1 MQSHS
6 DSKPGGATLVLFET
20 EHLKANIRG
29 ALVEAALSPW
39 QRSFLL
45 DVLSKLEKYGSRAR
59 LSDKQLLKLNE
70 ILGGGGTRRHEAAA
84 TSRTT
89 RHSGRSRFRT
99 PSFLSRRIRWWRR
112 RLVRDAVVVALIVM
126 VGLVYSVFETG
137 PVQSFFGVAGTSSHV
152 MGPVDQAF
160 TVTDGDTVH
169 VAGERAGTRLVG
181 FNTPE
186 KFSPQCEYERKLG
199 ERASSR
205 LSELVKSPNLQ
216 LTKVPCACPAGSE
229 GTDACNHGRSCGILK
244 VDGRDVGQ
252 ILIGEGL
259 AVPFICE
266 GNRCPRTPR
275 PWCRQQS

>member
-6 DSKPGGATLVLFET
+6 DPTPGGATLVLFET
-20 EHLKANIRG
+20 EHLKANIRSEL
-29 ALVEAALSPW
+29 AEAGLSPW
-39 QRSFLL
+39 QRKFLS
-45 DVLSKLEKYGSRAR
+45 DVLTRLEIYGSRAR

-70 ILGGGGTRRHEAAA
+70 ILGANGTRRQEAVA

-89 RHSGRSRFRT
+89 RHSRRSRFRT
-99 PSFLSRRIRWWRR
+99 PSFLSRQIRWWRR
-112 RLVRDAVVVALIVM
+112 RLVRDVVVVALIVM
-126 VGLVYSVFETG
+126 VGLLYSVFETG
-137 PVQSFFGVAGTSSHV
+137 PVQSFLGTVGTSSHV
-152 MGPVDQAF
+152 MGPVDQVF

-169 VAGERAGTRLVG
+169 VVGERAGTRLVG

-205 LSELVKSPNLQ
+205 LKELVKSPNLQ

-229 GTDACNHGRSCGILK
+229 GTDACNHGRSCGVLK

-259 AVPFICE
+259 AVPFVCE

-275 PWCRQQS
+275 PWCAQQS

>member
-29 ALVEAALSPW
+29 ALGEAALSPW
-39 QRSFLL
+39 QRSFLS
-45 DVLSKLEKYGSRAR
+45 DVLTRLERYGSRAR

-70 ILGGGGTRRHEAAA
+70 ILGRHG
-84 TSRTT
+84 TSRQDGVTASLTT
-89 RHSGRSRFRT
+89 RHSRRSSFRT
-99 PSFLSRRIRWWRR
+99 SSFLSRKLWWWRR
-112 RLVRDAVVVALIVM
+112 RLIRDTVVVALIVM
-126 VGLVYSVFETG
+126 AGVLYSVFETG
-137 PVQSFFGVAGTSSHV
+137 PVQSFVGAVDKSSHV
-152 MGPVDQAF
+152 MGPVDHAF
-160 TVTDGDTVH
+160 AVTDGDTVH
-169 VAGERAGTRLVG
+169 VVGERAGTRLVG

-205 LSELVKSPNLQ
+205 LKELVRSPNLQ

-229 GTDACNHGRSCGILK
+229 GTDACNHGRSCGVLK

-275 PWCRQQS
+275 PWCGQQS

>member
-29 ALVEAALSPW
+29 ALAGAALSPW
-39 QRSFLL
+39 QRNFLS
-45 DVLSKLEKYGSRAR
+45 DVLTRLERYGSRSR

-70 ILGGGGTRRHEAAA
+70 ILGGGGTRRHEAIG

-89 RHSGRSRFRT
+89 RYAHRTGFRT

-112 RLVRDAVVVALIVM
+112 RLVRDSVVVALIIM
-126 VGLVYSVFETG
+126 VGLLYSVFETG
-137 PVQSFFGVAGTSSHV
+137 PVQSFVGAVGKSSHV

-160 TVTDGDTVH
+160 SVTDGDTVH
-169 VAGERAGTRLVG
+169 VVGERAGTRLIG

-205 LSELVKSPNLQ
+205 LRELVKSPNLQ
-216 LTKVPCACPAGSE
+216 LTKVPCACPSGSE
-229 GTDACNHGRSCGILK
+229 GTDACNHGRSCGVLK

>member
-1 MQSHS
+1 MR
-6 DSKPGGATLVLFET
+6 FET
-20 EHLKANIRG
+20 ERLKANIRR
-29 ALVEAALSPW
+29 ALTETVLSPW
-39 QRSFLL
+39 QRTFLS

-70 ILGGGGTRRHEAAA
+70 ILGGGGTRRHEAVA

-89 RHSGRSRFRT
+89 RHAHRT
-99 PSFLSRRIRWWRR
+99 GFSMPSFLSRRVRRWRR

-160 TVTDGDTVH
+160 AVTDGDTVH

-205 LSELVKSPNLQ
+205 LRELVRSPNLQ

-229 GTDACNHGRSCGILK
+229 GTDACNHGRSCGVLK

-259 AVPFICE
+259 AVPFVCE

>member
-29 ALVEAALSPW
+29 ALVEAALSSW

-70 ILGGGGTRRHEAAA
+70 ILEGGGTRHHEAAA

-126 VGLVYSVFETG
+126 VGLLYSLFETG
-137 PVQSFFGVAGTSSHV
+137 PVQSLLGTVVKSSHV

-205 LSELVKSPNLQ
+205 LRELVKSPNLQ

-229 GTDACNHGRSCGILK
+229 GTDACNHGRSCGVLK

-259 AVPFICE
+259 AVRFICE

>member
-6 DSKPGGATLVLFET
+6 DQTPGGATLVLFET
-20 EHLKANIRG
+20 EHLKANIRA

-45 DVLSKLEKYGSRAR
+45 DVLSQLEKYGSRAR

-70 ILGGGGTRRHEAAA
+70 ILGGDGTRRQEALA

-89 RHSGRSRFRT
+89 RQTRRSPFRT
-99 PSFLSRRIRWWRR
+99 PSFLSRRLRWWRR
-112 RLVRDAVVVALIVM
+112 RLARDVVVVALIVM
-126 VGLVYSVFETG
+126 VGLLYSVFETG
-137 PVQSFFGVAGTSSHV
+137 RVQSFVGTVGKSSHE

-160 TVTDGDTVH
+160 TITDGDTVH

-205 LSELVKSPNLQ
+205 LKELVKSPNLQ

-229 GTDACNHGRSCGILK
+229 GTDACNHGRSCGVLK

-259 AVPFICE
+259 AVPFVCE

-275 PWCRQQS
+275 PWCAQQS

>member
-6 DSKPGGATLVLFET
+6 DSKQGGATLLLFER
-20 EHLKANIRG
+20 EHLKANIRS

-39 QRSFLL
+39 QRSFLS
-45 DVLSKLEKYGSRAR
+45 DVLARLERCGSRAR

-70 ILGGGGTRRHEAAA
+70 ILGGNGTPRQDRVA

-89 RHSGRSRFRT
+89 RHTRRPRFRS

-112 RLVRDAVVVALIVM
+112 RLVRDAVVVALIIM
-126 VGLVYSVFETG
+126 VGSLYSVFETG
-137 PVQSFFGVAGTSSHV
+137 PVQSFLGTVGTSSHV
-152 MGPVDQAF
+152 MGPIDQAF

-169 VAGERAGTRLVG
+169 VVGERAGTRLVG

-205 LSELVKSPNLQ
+205 LKELVKSPNLQ
-216 LTKVPCACPAGSE
+216 LTKVPCACPANSE
-229 GTDACNHGRSCGILK
+229 GTDACNHGRSCGVLK

-275 PWCRQQS
+275 PWCAQRS

>member
-6 DSKPGGATLVLFET
+6 DSTPGSAALVLFET
-20 EHLKANIRG
+20 EHLKANIRS

-39 QRSFLL
+39 QRSFLS

-70 ILGGGGTRRHEAAA
+70 ILGGNGTRRQEAGA
-84 TSRTT
+84 TSHAT
-89 RHSGRSRFRT
+89 RHKRRTRFCT

-112 RLVRDAVVVALIVM
+112 RLVRDVAILALIMM

-137 PVQSFFGVAGTSSHV
+137 PVQSFLGTVSKSSHA

-169 VAGERAGTRLVG
+169 VAGERAGTRLIG

-205 LSELVKSPNLQ
+205 LRELIKSPNVQ

-229 GTDACNHGRSCGILK
+229 GTDACNHGRSCGVLK

-252 ILIGEGL
+252 VLIGEGL

-275 PWCRQQS
+275 PWCARQS

>member
-20 EHLKANIRG
+20 EHLKANIRS

-39 QRSFLL
+39 QRNFLSG
-45 DVLSKLEKYGSRAR
+45 VLSRLERYGSRAR
-59 LSDKQLLKLNE
+59 LSDKQLLKLHE
-70 ILGGGGTRRHEAAA
+70 MLGGNG
-84 TSRTT
+84 TSRQDRVTTSATT
-89 RHSGRSRFRT
+89 RHSHRSSFLT
-99 PSFLSRRIRWWRR
+99 PSFPSRKLGRWRG
-112 RLVRDAVVVALIVM
+112 RLVPDVVVVGLIVM
-126 VGLVYSVFETG
+126 VGLIYSLIETG
-137 PVQSFFGVAGTSSHV
+137 PVQSFVGSVGKSSHV
-152 MGPVDQAF
+152 MGPIDQAF

-169 VAGERAGTRLVG
+169 VVGERAGTRLVG

-205 LSELVKSPNLQ
+205 LKELVRSPNLQ
-216 LTKVPCACPAGSE
+216 LTKVPCACPANSE
-229 GTDACNHGRSCGILK
+229 GTDACNHGRSCGVLK

-275 PWCRQQS
+275 PWCAQRS

>member
-6 DSKPGGATLVLFET
+6 ESKPGGTLVLFET
-20 EHLKANIRG
+20 EHLKADIRS

-39 QRSFLL
+39 QRSFLS
-45 DVLSKLEKYGSRAR
+45 DVLSKLEKYGGRAR

-70 ILGGGGTRRHEAAA
+70 ILGGGGTRPHEAVAA
-84 TSRTT
+84 SRTT
-89 RHSGRSRFRT
+89 RHAHRTGFRT
-99 PSFLSRRIRWWRR
+99 PYFLSRRFRWWRR
-112 RLVRDAVVVALIVM
+112 RLVRDAVVVALIIM
-126 VGLVYSVFETG
+126 VSLLYSVFETG
-137 PVQSFFGVAGTSSHV
+137 PAQSFLGAVGTSSHV
-152 MGPVDQAF
+152 MGPVDQVF
-160 TVTDGDTVH
+160 SVTDGDTVH
-169 VAGERAGTRLVG
+169 IAGEWAGTRLIG

-205 LSELVKSPNLQ
+205 LRELVKSPNLQ

-229 GTDACNHGRSCGILK
+229 GTDACNHGRSCGVLK

-275 PWCRQQS
+275 PWCGQQS

>member
-6 DSKPGGATLVLFET
+6 DLKPGGGTVVLFET
-20 EHLKANIRG
+20 EHLKANIRS

-39 QRSFLL
+39 QRNFLS
-45 DVLSKLEKYGSRAR
+45 DVLTRLERYGSRAR

-70 ILGGGGTRRHEAAA
+70 ILGGHG
-84 TSRTT
+84 TSRQDGVTASLTT
-89 RHSGRSRFRT
+89 RHSRRSSFRT
-99 PSFLSRRIRWWRR
+99 SSFLSRKLWRWRR
-112 RLVRDAVVVALIVM
+112 RLVRDVVVVALIVM
-126 VGLVYSVFETG
+126 VSLLYSVFETG
-137 PVQSFFGVAGTSSHV
+137 PVQSFVGTVGKSSHV

-169 VAGERAGTRLVG
+169 VVGERAGTRLVG

-205 LSELVKSPNLQ
+205 LMELVKSPNLQ

-229 GTDACNHGRSCGILK
+229 GTKACNHGRSCGVLR

-275 PWCRQQS
+275 PWCRQHS

>member
-1 MQSHS
+1 MQSYS
-6 DSKPGGATLVLFET
+6 DSKPGGATFALFET
-20 EHLKANIRG
+20 EHLKANIRR
-29 ALVEAALSPW
+29 ALVEAVLSPW
-39 QRSFLL
+39 QRTFLS
-45 DVLSKLEKYGSRAR
+45 DVLSKLERYGNRAR
-59 LSDKQLLKLNE
+59 LSHKQLLKLNE
-70 ILGGGGTRRHEAAA
+70 ILGGNGTPRQDRVT

-89 RHSGRSRFRT
+89 RHTRRPRFRS
-99 PSFLSRRIRWWRR
+99 PSFLSRQIRWSRR
-112 RLVRDAVVVALIVM
+112 RLARDAVVVALIVM
-126 VGLVYSVFETG
+126 VGLLYSVFETG
-137 PVQSFFGVAGTSSHV
+137 PVQSFLGTVGKSSHV

-205 LSELVKSPNLQ
+205 LRELVKSPNLQ

-229 GTDACNHGRSCGILK
+229 GTDACNHGRSCGVLK

-275 PWCRQQS
+275 PWCGQQS

>member
-1 MQSHS
+1 M
-6 DSKPGGATLVLFET
+6 LFET

-29 ALVEAALSPW
+29 ALVEPTLSPW
-39 QRSFLL
+39 QRNFLS
-45 DVLSKLEKYGSRAR
+45 DVLSKLERYGNRAR

-70 ILGGGGTRRHEAAA
+70 ILGGGGTRRHEAKAA
-84 TSRTT
+84 SRTI
-89 RHSGRSRFRT
+89 RHAHRTGFRT

-112 RLVRDAVVVALIVM
+112 RLVRDAVVVALIIM
-126 VGLVYSVFETG
+126 VGSLYSVFATG
-137 PVQSFFGVAGTSSHV
+137 PVQSFLGAVGTPSHA
-152 MGPVDQAF
+152 MGSVDQAF

-169 VAGERAGTRLVG
+169 VVGERAGTRLVG

-205 LSELVKSPNLQ
+205 LKELVRSPNLQ
-216 LTKVPCACPAGSE
+216 LTKVPCACSAGSE
-229 GTDACNHGRSCGILK
+229 GTDACNHGRSCGVLK

-252 ILIGEGL
+252 ILIAEGL

-275 PWCRQQS
+275 PWCARQS

>member
-1 MQSHS
+1 MQSHP

-20 EHLKANIRG
+20 EHLKANIRS

-39 QRSFLL
+39 QRNFLS
-45 DVLSKLEKYGSRAR
+45 DVLTRLERYGSRSR

-70 ILGGGGTRRHEAAA
+70 ILGGHGTPRQDRVT
-84 TSRTT
+84 TSPTP
-89 RHSGRSRFRT
+89 RHSRRSSFRT
-99 PSFLSRRIRWWRR
+99 PYFLSRKLWWWRR
-112 RLVRDAVVVALIVM
+112 RLVRDIVVVALIVM
-126 VGLVYSVFETG
+126 AGLLYSVFETG
-137 PVQSFFGVAGTSSHV
+137 PVQSFVGAVGKSSHAV
-152 MGPVDQAF
+152 GPVDQVF
-160 TVTDGDTVH
+160 TITDGDTVH

-181 FNTPE
+181 YNTPE

-205 LSELVKSPNLQ
+205 LKELVRSPNLQ

-229 GTDACNHGRSCGILK
+229 GADACNHGRSCGVLK
-244 VDGRDVGQ
+244 IDGRDVGQ

-275 PWCRQQS
+275 PWCSQQS

>member
-20 EHLKANIRG
+20 EHLKANIRS

-39 QRSFLL
+39 QRNFLS
-45 DVLSKLEKYGSRAR
+45 DVLTRLEKYGSRAR

-70 ILGGGGTRRHEAAA
+70 ILGGHG
-84 TSRTT
+84 TSRQDGVTASLTT
-89 RHSGRSRFRT
+89 RHSRRSSFRT
-99 PSFLSRRIRWWRR
+99 SSFLSRKLWRWRR
-112 RLVRDAVVVALIVM
+112 RLVRDVVVVALIVM
-126 VGLVYSVFETG
+126 VSLLYSVFETG
-137 PVQSFFGVAGTSSHV
+137 PVQSFVGTVGKSSHV

-169 VAGERAGTRLVG
+169 VVGERAGTRLVG

-205 LSELVKSPNLQ
+205 LMELVKSPNLQ

-229 GTDACNHGRSCGILK
+229 GTDACNHGRSCGVLK

-275 PWCRQQS
+275 PWCGQQS

>member
-1 MQSHS
+1 MPTHS
-6 DSKPGGATLVLFET
+6 DQTPGGATLVLFET
-20 EHLKANIRG
+20 ERLKANIRS
-29 ALVEAALSPW
+29 ALAEVGLNPW
-39 QRSFLL
+39 QRNFLS

-70 ILGGGGTRRHEAAA
+70 ILGGGGTRRLEAVA
-84 TSRTT
+84 TPRTT
-89 RHSGRSRFRT
+89 RHAHRTGFRT

-137 PVQSFFGVAGTSSHV
+137 SVQSFFGVAGTSSYV

-160 TVTDGDTVH
+160 AVTDGDTVH

-199 ERASSR
+199 ERA
-205 LSELVKSPNLQ
+205 
-216 LTKVPCACPAGSE
+216 
-229 GTDACNHGRSCGILK
+229 
-244 VDGRDVGQ
+244 
-252 ILIGEGL
+252 
-259 AVPFICE
+259 
-266 GNRCPRTPR
+266 
-275 PWCRQQS
+275 

>member
-39 QRSFLL
+39 QRSFLS

-70 ILGGGGTRRHEAAA
+70 ILGGDGTRRHGAVA
-84 TSRTT
+84 TSRAT
-89 RHSGRSRFRT
+89 RHTRRSRLRT
-99 PSFLSRRIRWWRR
+99 PSFLSRQIRWSRR
-112 RLVRDAVVVALIVM
+112 RLAREVVVVTLIVM

-137 PVQSFFGVAGTSSHV
+137 PVQSFHGTVGKSSHA

-160 TVTDGDTVH
+160 SVTDGDTVH
-169 VAGERAGTRLVG
+169 VVGERAGTRLVG
-181 FNTPE
+181 YNTPE
-186 KFSPQCEYERKLG
+186 TFSPQCRYERELG
-199 ERASSR
+199 GRATAR
-205 LSELVKSPNLQ
+205 LKELVTSPGVQ
-216 LTKVPCACPAGSE
+216 LTKVRCACPAGSE
-229 GTDACNHGRSCGILK
+229 GTDACNHGRSCGVLR
-244 VDGRDVGQ
+244 VNGRDVGQ

-266 GNRCPRTPR
+266 GNHCPRTPR
-275 PWCRQQS
+275 PWCGQQS

>member
-1 MQSHS
+1 MPSHS
-6 DSKPGGATLVLFET
+6 DQTPGGATLVLFET
-20 EHLKANIRG
+20 EHLKANIRS
-29 ALVEAALSPW
+29 ALAEAGLSPW
-39 QRSFLL
+39 QRNFLS
-45 DVLSKLEKYGSRAR
+45 DVLSKLEKDGSRAR
-59 LSDKQLLKLNE
+59 LSDKQFLKLNE
-70 ILGGGGTRRHEAAA
+70 ILGGDGTRRHGVVA
-84 TSRTT
+84 TSRAT
-89 RHSGRSRFRT
+89 RHTRRSRLRT
-99 PSFLSRRIRWWRR
+99 PSFLSRRLRWSRR
-112 RLVRDAVVVALIVM
+112 RLARDVVVVALIIM
-126 VGLVYSVFETG
+126 VGLLYSVFETG
-137 PVQSFFGVAGTSSHV
+137 PVQSFLGAVSASSHV

-160 TVTDGDTVH
+160 TITDGDTVH
-169 VAGERAGTRLVG
+169 VAGERAGTRLIG

-205 LSELVKSPNLQ
+205 LRELVKSPNLQ

-229 GTDACNHGRSCGILK
+229 GTDACNHGRNCGVLK

-275 PWCRQQS
+275 PWCARQS

>member
-1 MQSHS
+1 MPTHS
-6 DSKPGGATLVLFET
+6 DQTPGGATLVLFET
-20 EHLKANIRG
+20 EHLKANIRS

-39 QRSFLL
+39 QRTFLS
-45 DVLSKLEKYGSRAR
+45 DVLTKLERYGSRAR
-59 LSDKQLLKLNE
+59 LSDRQLLKLNE
-70 ILGGGGTRRHEAAA
+70 ILGGGGTPRQSRVT

-89 RHSGRSRFRT
+89 RHTRRFRFRT
-99 PSFLSRRIRWWRR
+99 PSFLSRELRWWRR
-112 RLVRDAVVVALIVM
+112 RLVRDVVVVALIVM
-126 VGLVYSVFETG
+126 VGLLYSVFETG
-137 PVQSFFGVAGTSSHV
+137 PRQSFVGTVGKSSHV

-169 VAGERAGTRLVG
+169 VAGERAGTRLIG

-205 LSELVKSPNLQ
+205 LRELVKSPNLQ
-216 LTKVPCACPAGSE
+216 LTKVPCACPIGSE
-229 GTDACNHGRSCGILK
+229 GTDACNHGRSCGVLK

-259 AVPFICE
+259 AVPFICQ

-275 PWCRQQS
+275 PWCGQQS

>member
-1 MQSHS
+1 MQRHS
-6 DSKPGGATLVLFET
+6 DPTPGGATLVLFET
-20 EHLKANIRG
+20 EHLKANIRS
-29 ALVEAALSPW
+29 ALTEAVLSPW
-39 QRSFLL
+39 QRTFLS
-45 DVLSKLEKYGSRAR
+45 DVLTRLEKYGSRAR

-70 ILGGGGTRRHEAAA
+70 ILGVNGTRRQEAVA
-84 TSRTT
+84 TSRST
-89 RHSGRSRFRT
+89 RQTRRSRFHT
-99 PSFLSRRIRWWRR
+99 PSFLSRRIRWSRR
-112 RLVRDAVVVALIVM
+112 RLARDVVVVALIVM
-126 VGLVYSVFETG
+126 AGLLYSVFETG
-137 PVQSFFGVAGTSSHV
+137 PVQSFVGTVGKSSHA

-160 TVTDGDTVH
+160 TITDGDTVH
-169 VAGERAGTRLVG
+169 VVGERAGTRLVG

-205 LSELVKSPNLQ
+205 LKELVKSPNLQ
-216 LTKVPCACPAGSE
+216 LTKVRCACPAGSE
-229 GTDACNHGRSCGILK
+229 GTDACNHGRSCGVLR

-275 PWCRQQS
+275 PWCGQQS

>member
-29 ALVEAALSPW
+29 ALGEAALSPW
-39 QRSFLL
+39 RRSFLS
-45 DVLSKLEKYGSRAR
+45 DVLTRLERYGSRAR

-70 ILGGGGTRRHEAAA
+70 ILGGHG
-84 TSRTT
+84 TSRQDGVTASLTT
-89 RHSGRSRFRT
+89 RHSRRSSFRT
-99 PSFLSRRIRWWRR
+99 SSFLSRKLWWWRR
-112 RLVRDAVVVALIVM
+112 RLVRDVAILALIM
-126 VGLVYSVFETG
+126 MAGLVYLVFETG
-137 PVQSFFGVAGTSSHV
+137 PVQPFLGTVGKWSQA

-169 VAGERAGTRLVG
+169 VVGERAGTRLVG
-181 FNTPE
+181 YNTPE

-205 LSELVKSPNLQ
+205 LRELVRSPNLQ

-229 GTDACNHGRSCGILK
+229 GTDACNHGRSCGVLK

-275 PWCRQQS
+275 PWCG

>member
-6 DSKPGGATLVLFET
+6 DSKPGGATPVLFET

-39 QRSFLL
+39 QRSFLS

-70 ILGGGGTRRHEAAA
+70 ILGGDGTRRHGAVA
-84 TSRTT
+84 TSRAT
-89 RHSGRSRFRT
+89 RHTRRSRLRT
-99 PSFLSRRIRWWRR
+99 PSFLSRRLRWSRR
-112 RLVRDAVVVALIVM
+112 RLARDVAILALIMM

-137 PVQSFFGVAGTSSHV
+137 PVQSFLGTVGKSSHA
-152 MGPVDQAF
+152 MGPVDQPF

-169 VAGERAGTRLVG
+169 VVGERAGTRLVG
-181 FNTPE
+181 YNTPE
-186 KFSPQCEYERKLG
+186 MFSPQCENERQLG

-205 LSELVKSPNLQ
+205 LRELVALGSAR
-216 LTKVPCACPAGSE
+216 LTKVACACLPGTE
-229 GTDACNHGRSCGILK
+229 GTSKCNHGRTCGILR
-244 VDGRDVGQ
+244 VAGRDVGQ
-252 ILIGEGL
+252 ILIAEGL
-259 AVPFICE
+259 AVPFVCE

-275 PWCRQQS
+275 PWCAQQS

>member
-20 EHLKANIRG
+20 EHLKANIRS

-39 QRSFLL
+39 QRNFLS
-45 DVLSKLEKYGSRAR
+45 DVLTRLERYGSRSR

-70 ILGGGGTRRHEAAA
+70 ILGGDG
-84 TSRTT
+84 TSRQDRVTAPPT
-89 RHSGRSRFRT
+89 IRRSRRSSFRT
-99 PSFLSRRIRWWRR
+99 PYFLSGKLWWWRR
-112 RLVRDAVVVALIVM
+112 RLVRDMVVVAMIV
-126 VGLVYSVFETG
+126 VAGLLYSVFETG
-137 PVQSFFGVAGTSSHV
+137 PVQSFVGTVGKSSHEI
-152 MGPVDQAF
+152 GPVDQAF
-160 TVTDGDTVH
+160 SVTDGDTVH

-205 LSELVKSPNLQ
+205 LRELVKSPNLQ

-229 GTDACNHGRSCGILK
+229 GTDACNHGRSCGVLK

-275 PWCRQQS
+275 PWCGQQS

>member
-20 EHLKANIRG
+20 EHLKANIRSELAG
-29 ALVEAALSPW
+29 AGLSPW
-39 QRSFLL
+39 QRSFLS

-59 LSDKQLLKLNE
+59 LSDKQVLKLNE
-70 ILGGGGTRRHEAAA
+70 ILGGGGTRRYEATA
-84 TSRTT
+84 TSRTN
-89 RHSGRSRFRT
+89 RHAHRTGFRL
-99 PSFLSRRIRWWRR
+99 PSFLSLRIRWWRR
-112 RLVRDAVVVALIVM
+112 RLVRDAVVVALIIM
-126 VGLVYSVFETG
+126 VGLLYSVFETR
-137 PVQSFFGVAGTSSHV
+137 PVQSFLGAVGTSSNA
-152 MGPVDQAF
+152 MGPVDQEF
-160 TVTDGDTVH
+160 SVTDGDTVH
-169 VAGERAGTRLVG
+169 VVGERAGTRLIG

-186 KFSPQCEYERKLG
+186 KFSPQCESERKLG

-205 LSELVKSPNLQ
+205 LRELVKSPNLQ

-229 GTDACNHGRSCGILK
+229 GTDACNHGRSCGVLK

-275 PWCRQQS
+275 PWCGQQS

>member
-1 MQSHS
+1 MPTHS
-6 DSKPGGATLVLFET
+6 DQTPGGATLVLFET
-20 EHLKANIRG
+20 EHLKANIRS

-39 QRSFLL
+39 QRSFLS

-70 ILGGGGTRRHEAAA
+70 ILGGHGTRRQDRVT
-84 TSRTT
+84 TSRTARQT
-89 RHSGRSRFRT
+89 RRSRFRT
-99 PSFLSRRIRWWRR
+99 PCFLSRRLRWGRR
-112 RLVRDAVVVALIVM
+112 RLVRDVAILALIMM

-137 PVQSFFGVAGTSSHV
+137 PVQSFLGPVGKSSHA

-160 TVTDGDTVH
+160 TITDGDTVH
-169 VAGERAGTRLVG
+169 VVGERAGTRLVG
-181 FNTPE
+181 YNTPE

-205 LSELVKSPNLQ
+205 LRELVRSPNLQ

-229 GTDACNHGRSCGILK
+229 GTDACNHGRSCGVLR

-275 PWCRQQS
+275 PWCGQRS

>member
-70 ILGGGGTRRHEAAA
+70 ILGGGGTWRHEAAT

-137 PVQSFFGVAGTSSHV
+137 PMQSFFGVAGTSSHV

-160 TVTDGDTVH
+160 AVTDGDTVH

-205 LSELVKSPNLQ
+205 LRELVRSPNLQ

-229 GTDACNHGRSCGILK
+229 GTDACSHGRSCGVLR

-259 AVPFICE
+259 AVPFICK

>member
-20 EHLKANIRG
+20 EHLKANIRS

-39 QRSFLL
+39 QRNFLS
-45 DVLSKLEKYGSRAR
+45 DVLTRLERYGSRAR

-70 ILGGGGTRRHEAAA
+70 ILGGGGTRRHEATA

-89 RHSGRSRFRT
+89 RHAHRTGFRT
-99 PSFLSRRIRWWRR
+99 PSFLSRQIRWWRR
-112 RLVRDAVVVALIVM
+112 RLVRDAVVVALIIM
-126 VGLVYSVFETG
+126 VGLLYSVFETG
-137 PVQSFFGVAGTSSHV
+137 PAQSFFGAVGTSSHV

-160 TVTDGDTVH
+160 SVTDGDTVH
-169 VAGERAGTRLVG
+169 IAGERAGTRLVG
-181 FNTPE
+181 YNTPE

-199 ERASSR
+199 ERASFR
-205 LSELVKSPNLQ
+205 LRELVKSPNLQ

-229 GTDACNHGRSCGILK
+229 GTDACNHGRSCAILR

-275 PWCRQQS
+275 PWCGQQS

>member
-1 MQSHS
+1 M
-6 DSKPGGATLVLFET
+6 LFET

-29 ALVEAALSPW
+29 ALVEATLSPW
-39 QRSFLL
+39 QRNFLS
-45 DVLSKLEKYGSRAR
+45 DVLSKLERYGNRAR

-70 ILGGGGTRRHEAAA
+70 ILGGGGTRRHEAGPI
-84 TSRTT
+84 SRTT
-89 RHSGRSRFRT
+89 RHAHRTGFRT

-112 RLVRDAVVVALIVM
+112 RLVRDAVVVALIIM
-126 VGLVYSVFETG
+126 VGLLYSVFETG
-137 PVQSFFGVAGTSSHV
+137 PVQSFVGTVGKSSHV

-160 TVTDGDTVH
+160 SVTDGDTVH
-169 VAGERAGTRLVG
+169 VVGERAGTRLVG

-205 LSELVKSPNLQ
+205 LKELVRSPNLQ
-216 LTKVPCACPAGSE
+216 LTKVPCACPANSE
-229 GTDACNHGRSCGILK
+229 GTDACNHGRSCGVLK

-275 PWCRQQS
+275 PWCAQRS

>member
-6 DSKPGGATLVLFET
+6 DSKPSGATLVLFEP

-70 ILGGGGTRRHEAAA
+70 IMGGDGTRRQEALT

-89 RHSGRSRFRT
+89 RQTRRSPFRT
-99 PSFLSRRIRWWRR
+99 PSFLSRRLRWWRR
-112 RLVRDAVVVALIVM
+112 RLVRDVVFVALIVM
-126 VGLVYSVFETG
+126 VGFIYSVFENG
-137 PVQSFFGVAGTSSHV
+137 PVQSFLGTAGTSSHA

-160 TVTDGDTVH
+160 TVTDGDTIH
-169 VAGERAGTRLVG
+169 IAGERAGTRLVG

-186 KFSPQCEYERKLG
+186 KFSPQCENERLLG

-205 LSELVKSPNLQ
+205 LKELVKSPNLQ
-216 LTKVPCACPAGSE
+216 LTKVPCACPVGSE
-229 GTDACNHGRSCGILK
+229 GTDACNHGRSCGVLK

>member
-6 DSKPGGATLVLFET
+6 DSKPGGATLVLFEA
-20 EHLKANIRG
+20 EHLKANIRS
-29 ALVEAALSPW
+29 ALAEAVLSTW
-39 QRSFLL
+39 QRNFLS
-45 DVLSKLEKYGSRAR
+45 DVLARLERYGSRAR

-70 ILGGGGTRRHEAAA
+70 VLGGNGTPRQDRAT

-89 RHSGRSRFRT
+89 RLSRRPRFRSPT
-99 PSFLSRRIRWWRR
+99 FLSRQIRWSRR
-112 RLVRDAVVVALIVM
+112 RLARDVVVVALIVT
-126 VGLVYSVFETG
+126 VGLLYSVFETG
-137 PVQSFFGVAGTSSHV
+137 PVQSFVGTVDKSSHL

-160 TVTDGDTVH
+160 AVTDGDTVH
-169 VAGERAGTRLVG
+169 VVGERAGTRLVG

-205 LSELVKSPNLQ
+205 LKELVRSPNLQ

-229 GTDACNHGRSCGILK
+229 GTKACNHGRSCGVLR

-275 PWCRQQS
+275 PWCGQQS

>member
-70 ILGGGGTRRHEAAA
+70 ILGGGGNRRHEAAA

-126 VGLVYSVFETG
+126 VGLLYSLLETG
-137 PVQSFFGVAGTSSHV
+137 PVQSFLGTVGKSSHV

-205 LSELVKSPNLQ
+205 LRELVKSPNLQ
-216 LTKVPCACPAGSE
+216 LTKVPCACPVGSE
-229 GTDACNHGRSCGILK
+229 GTDACNHGRSCGVLK

-252 ILIGEGL
+252 IMIGEGL

-275 PWCRQQS
+275 PWCG

>member
-6 DSKPGGATLVLFET
+6 DSKPDGATLVLFET
-20 EHLKANIRG
+20 EHLKANIRS

-39 QRSFLL
+39 QRNFLS
-45 DVLSKLEKYGSRAR
+45 DVLTRLERYGSRSR
-59 LSDKQLLKLNE
+59 LSDKQLLKLHE
-70 ILGGGGTRRHEAAA
+70 ILGGNGTRRQEALT
-84 TSRTT
+84 TSRPT
-89 RHSGRSRFRT
+89 RLSRRPRFRS

-112 RLVRDAVVVALIVM
+112 RLVRDAVVVALIIM
-126 VGLVYSVFETG
+126 VGLVYSVFETA
-137 PVQSFFGVAGTSSHV
+137 PVQSFVGAVGTSSHV

-160 TVTDGDTVH
+160 SVTDGDTVH
-169 VAGERAGTRLVG
+169 IAGERAGTRLVG

-205 LSELVKSPNLQ
+205 LKELVKSPNLQ

-229 GTDACNHGRSCGILK
+229 GTDACNHGRSCGVLK

-275 PWCRQQS
+275 PWCG